1 MPSFYNVVKVRE
13 NRTKD
18 GELIRNF
25 YIEEVV
31 TIKKRIDIQ
40 IPKQNR
46 DAMQAALSAAVEA
59 GHPIPLK
66 VSDIQN
72 RTYTDKNGVERP
84 VQYVWLEDLPE

>member
-18 GELIRNF
+18 GELIHNF
-25 YIEEVV
+25 YIEEVI
-31 TIKKRIDIQ
+31 TITKRIDIQ

-66 VSDIQN
+66 VSEPQT
-72 RTYTDKNGVERP
+72 RTYTDKKGVERTA
-84 VQYVWLEDLPE
+84 QYVWLEDLPE